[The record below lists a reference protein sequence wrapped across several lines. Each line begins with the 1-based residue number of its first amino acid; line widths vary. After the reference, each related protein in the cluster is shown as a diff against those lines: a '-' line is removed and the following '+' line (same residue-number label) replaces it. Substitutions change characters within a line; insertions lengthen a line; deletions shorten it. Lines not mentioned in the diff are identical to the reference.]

1 MKRRYTLAQ
10 QIIDDIDK
18 CYAKAQ
24 VLAKH
29 AEQLDL
35 EADALFKD
43 PGWGEHAKAKRLEA
57 SRVRLR
63 ANNLINKKAKNLG
76 AKLSEFLTGTMTII
90 PDNSVQ
96 A

>member
-18 CYAKAQ
+18 CHTEAKQ
-24 VLAKH
+24 LAEQ
-29 AEQLDL
+29 AEQLDKD
-35 EADALFKD
+35 ADQLFKD
-43 PGWGEHAKAKRLEA
+43 GPEWSEYAKHKRLEA
-57 SRVRLR
+57 SQVRLR
-63 ANNLINKKAKNLG
+63 ANDLINKKAKKLG
-76 AKLSEFLTGTMTII
+76 KKLSEFLTGTII